1 MGALRGL
8 DGFEGRSRLR
18 TWVLRIVANIAGS
31 WGVRDQRVT
40 PFSSTVR
47 LVGRLEKTDLPA
59 RAKLM
64 AAFQDWEDQRA
75 LSRRRTGRH
84 PCLCCPKPSS
94 ASLRL
99 NCGRSSMVELQPS
112 KLVMRVRF
120 PSPARGKRPVHGT
133 IMTLKRDIRR
143 IRRGMRRFLTPIS
156 LV

>member
-94 ASLRL
+94 ASLKL

-120 PSPARGKRPVHGT
+120 PSPARGKNPG
-133 IMTLKRDIRR
+133 
-143 IRRGMRRFLTPIS
+143 
-156 LV
+156 